1 MWKWCL
7 RRKSPGRESFYS
19 SVKQHAYLMVYMKKK
34 NVSKITGRAFA
45 EILAAHKSIPRFLLT
60 SGGVRA
66 TDNGR
71 NKAIQRK
78 WNTKEEAIWNTTG
91 CNHKDLYCQKTEKN
105 YKNVRQNRNRVFHV
119 YSLSQQMHPR

>member
-1 MWKWCL
+1 
-7 RRKSPGRESFYS
+7 
-19 SVKQHAYLMVYMKKK
+19 MVYMKKK
-34 NVSKITGRAFA
+34 NVLKITGRAFA

-78 WNTKEEAIWNTTG
+78 
-91 CNHKDLYCQKTEKN
+91 
-105 YKNVRQNRNRVFHV
+105 
-119 YSLSQQMHPR
+119 